1 MDIIRDTKPQKKRKR
16 IIVGAAVVAVLAVLF
31 FGANM
36 LPEAVPTVE
45 RASIWTD
52 TVEQGTMIR
61 KVGGPGTLV
70 PEQSRLVT
78 AITNGRIEQIEILP
92 GTEVEPGDVLM
103 VMTNPDVQMQLLDA
117 QTQLSA
123 ARSSLTQLR
132 SSLQTQR
139 LSQQGQVSQLR
150 TQLFDARRVY
160 ETNQRLFETDP
171 DLVARAELERS
182 REQFEDLQE
191 RLALAE
197 SQLEIMEASAEE
209 QIQAQEDQIRRLEE
223 QVDFNRTRLASLRV
237 TATAAGVLAPLETPL
252 QEGQWVQSGQ
262 ELGRIVAPGRLKAEI
277 RISQTQAEEIRVGQ
291 PAEIDTRSD
300 TIMGTVSRI
309 DPAVRGGTVTIDV
322 KLPENLPGSAR
333 PDLSVDGNVII
344 ERLDDVT
351 HVGRPTFGQP
361 NQRVSIFKLTPD
373 GEYADRVTV
382 QLGAS
387 SVNDI
392 QVIEGLQEGDVV
404 ILSDMSRWDGF
415 DRVRIND

>member
-1 MDIIRDTKPQKKRKR
+1 LDIIRDTKPQKKRKR

-78 AITNGRIEQIEILP
+78 AVTNGRIEQIEILP
-92 GTEVEPGDVLM
+92 GTEVQPGDVIM
-103 VMTNPDVQMQLLDA
+103 VMSNPDVQMQLLDA

-139 LSQQGQVSQLR
+139 LSQQGQVTQLR

-160 ETNQRLFETDP
+160 ETNQRLFEANP
-171 DLVARAELERS
+171 DLVAKDELERS
-182 REQFEDLQE
+182 REQFEDLRE
-191 RLALAE
+191 RVSLAE
-197 SQLEIMEASAEE
+197 DQLDVMEGSAEE
-209 QIQAQEDQIRRLEE
+209 QIQAQEDQVRRLEE
-223 QVDFNRTRLASLRV
+223 QVQFNRTRLESLRV
-237 TATAAGVLAPLETPL
+237 TASSAGVLAPLETPL

-262 ELGRIVAPGRLKAEI
+262 ELGRIVVPGRLKAEI
-277 RISQTQAEEIRVGQ
+277 RISQTQAQEIQVGQ
-291 PAEIDTRSD
+291 QAEIDTRSD
-300 TIMGTVSRI
+300 TIMGTVNRI

-322 KLPENLPGSAR
+322 RLPDDLPGSAR

-344 ERLDDVT
+344 ERLDHVIY
-351 HVGRPTFGQP
+351 VGRPTFGQA
-361 NQRVSIFKLTPD
+361 NGTVSLFRLTDGGDFAERV
-373 GEYADRVTV
+373 RVRF
-382 QLGAS
+382 GSS
-387 SVNDI
+387 SVNHME
-392 QVIEGLQEGDVV
+392 VEEGLRPGDVV
-404 ILSDMSRWDGF
+404 VLSPMEQADGF
-415 DRVRIND
+415 DRVKLR